1 MTQTDTKK
9 PNGANGTSETAVTTQ
24 PPSHSERFTNAVMRE
39 FSANNGGQLN
49 LTSFQKK
56 LCQNYFIK
64 IDMMLKDSEIKRLQ
78 KKSNQDPTPLTW
90 ENVNLQKL
98 ANDVIIY
105 SSVGLDPTQPNQL
118 NPIPYKNKH
127 TGKYDIT
134 FIPGYRGIELKAK
147 KYGLD
152 MPDEVVV
159 ELVYEKDKFVQ
170 IKKDSNHKVESYVFE
185 VTENFDRGEIVGG
198 FYYHSYFDKPEK
210 NKLRV
215 FTKKDIDK
223 RKPEYASVEFWGGEK
238 DKWQYNQ
245 ETQRNEKVGKE
256 QVEGW
261 YDEMAYKTIYRAAYN
276 AITIDSE
283 KIDSNYLALV
293 MKESEYRDNLVQKE
307 ITDNANKKT
316 MEFEDAQ
323 VVTDA
328 ASPAEIPENVD
339 KQTGEVKEPEKK
351 TAPF

>member
-1 MTQTDTKK
+1 MTQTETKS
-9 PNGANGTSETAVTTQ
+9 PNGTTETAVAKQ
-24 PPSHSERFTNAVMRE
+24 QPSHSERFTNAVMRE
-39 FSANNGGQLN
+39 FSANNGGELN

-64 IDMMLKDSEIKRLQ
+64 IDMMLKDAELKRLQ
-78 KKSNQDPTPLTW
+78 KKTNQDPTPLTW

-118 NPIPYKNKH
+118 NPIPYKNKS

-170 IKKDSNHKVESYVFE
+170 IKKDSNNKVENYTFE
-185 VTENFDRGEIVGG
+185 VTENFNRGEIVGG

-215 FTKKDIDK
+215 FSKKDIDK

-245 ETQRNEKVGKE
+245 DTQRNEKVGKE

-283 KIDSNYLALV
+283 KIDSNYLALIL
-293 MKESEYRDNLVQKE
+293 KESEYRDNLVQKE
-307 ITDNANKKT
+307 IADNANKKT

-323 VVTDA
+323 VVTDPPPA
-328 ASPAEIPENVD
+328 AIAENVD
-339 KQTGEVKEPEKK
+339 KTTGEVKEEKK
-351 TAPF
+351 SAPF